1 MAIKFQLISIIN
13 DQSFLWCVC
22 VCVHVADQISFTRP
36 SALQGKTAHLESCH
50 CWIRSVD
57 GKRLRNAP
65 KRACPSPPDLD
76 KKNFG
81 ENFHQNLLEIDW
93 NLRDFSKFLNHALST
108 QTVPQCATPGCIQ
121 FRHLGLGS
129 SLRNNIPTGSPC
141 SQRLGSPTAECRL
154 HTIHSAK
161 ETQRTT
167 SLWKTRKALQR
178 DKTTTRQILATLNI
192 YNNLK
197 HVKQS
202 FSRLF
207 VG

>member
-1 MAIKFQLISIIN
+1 MRLILYMAIKFQLISIIN

-22 VCVHVADQISFTRP
+22 CVCVCMLR
-36 SALQGKTAHLESCH
+36 
-50 CWIRSVD
+50 IRSLSPGLLPCKAKLLTLKAVTVGSD
-57 GKRLRNAP
+57 LLLEKAEKCTQTGLP
-65 KRACPSPPDLD
+65 KSTWFGH
-76 KKNFG
+76 KNFG
-81 ENFHQNLLEIDW
+81 EIFHQNLLEIDW
-93 NLRDFSKFLNHALST
+93 NLRDFSKFLNHALSM

-178 DKTTTRQILATLNI
+178 DKTTTRQILQTLNI
-192 YNNLK
+192 
-197 HVKQS
+197 
-202 FSRLF
+202 
-207 VG
+207 

>member
-1 MAIKFQLISIIN
+1 MIN
-13 DQSFLWCVC
+13 PFSGVCVC
-22 VCVHVADQISFTRP
+22 VCACCGSDLFHQAFCLARQNCSPWKLSLLDQI
-36 SALQGKTAHLESCH
+36 
-50 CWIRSVD
+50 CWWKKAEKCTQT
-57 GKRLRNAP
+57 GLP
-65 KRACPSPPDLD
+65 KSTWFGH
-76 KKNFG
+76 KNFG

-93 NLRDFSKFLNHALST
+93 NLRCAFYAD
-108 QTVPQCATPGCIQ
+108 CATPGCIQ

-141 SQRLGSPTAECRL
+141 SQRPLGSPTAECRL

-192 YNNLK
+192 
-197 HVKQS
+197 
-202 FSRLF
+202 
-207 VG
+207 

>member
-1 MAIKFQLISIIN
+1 MIN
-13 DQSFLWCVC
+13 PFSGVCVVC
-22 VCVHVADQISFTRP
+22 VCACCGSDLFHQAFCLARQNCSPWKLSLLDQI
-36 SALQGKTAHLESCH
+36 C
-50 CWIRSVD
+50 CWKKAEKCTQT
-57 GKRLRNAP
+57 GLP
-65 KRACPSPPDLD
+65 KSTWFGH
-76 KKNFG
+76 KNFG
-81 ENFHQNLLEIDW
+81 EIFHQNLLEIDW
-93 NLRDFSKFLNHALST
+93 NLRDFSKFLNHALSM

-178 DKTTTRQILATLNI
+178 DKTTTRQILQTLNI
-192 YNNLK
+192 
-197 HVKQS
+197 
-202 FSRLF
+202 
-207 VG
+207 